1 MDFDSKVYQFNYSL
15 ILYTFDLQGNVSSS
29 IAETYYFIVGK
40 IKKMGEP
47 GYEEDSLFVYIRGLM
62 DSYQVA
68 HFIIKDGKDAIT

>member
-1 MDFDSKVYQFNYSL
+1 M
-15 ILYTFDLQGNVSSS
+15 YTFDLQDIVNSS
-29 IAETYYFIVGK
+29 IDGTYYFIVGV

-62 DSYQVA
+62 DSYYVA